1 MERVVSATAARV
13 HLGEWMR
20 RVVEDNERII
30 IERGGESHV
39 VLLSMADYERLV
51 QGQQRPEGW
60 KELVDQARA
69 QVRADLGNRQLP
81 PADEVLRQIREER
94 DAQLMALR

>member
-20 RVVEDNERII
+20 RVVEGNERII

-39 VLLSMADYERLV
+39 VLLSMAEYERLV
-51 QGQQRPEGW
+51 QGQQPQDWR
-60 KELVDQARA
+60 ELVEQARA
-69 QVRADLGNRQLP
+69 QVRADLGSRQLP
-81 PADEVLRQIREER
+81 PVEEVLRQIREER

>member
-20 RVVEDNERII
+20 RAVEGNERII
-30 IERGGESHV
+30 IQREGESHV
-39 VLLSMADYERLV
+39 VLLSVAEYERLV
-51 QGQQRPEGW
+51 RGQQQPEQW

-69 QVRADLGNRQLP
+69 QIRADLGDRQLP
-81 PADEVLRQIREER
+81 PVEEVLRQIREER
-94 DAQLMALR
+94 DAQLMALH

>member
-20 RVVEDNERII
+20 RVVERNERII
-30 IERGGESHV
+30 IERGGQSHV
-39 VLLSMADYERLV
+39 VLLSMAEYERLV
-51 QGQQRPEGW
+51 RGQQQPEQW
-60 KELVDQARA
+60 QELVDQARA
-69 QVRADLGNRQLP
+69 QVRADLGSRQLP
-81 PADEVLRQIREER
+81 PAEEVLRQIREER